1 MSIVTCVAA
10 YAICQRTWMHL
21 HIMTQKVK
29 VKVRYLIAT
38 KDFVTMLQSWLA
50 IPSGQVSLSGG
61 AGRQNLATL
70 APEHLLH
77 AAQ

>member
-1 MSIVTCVAA
+1 MSIISCVAA
-10 YAICQRTWMHL
+10 YATCRRTWMHL
-21 HIMTQKVK
+21 HIMTQRVK
-29 VKVRYLIAT
+29 VMGSCLIAT

-61 AGRQNLATL
+61 AGRQNPATL
-70 APEHLLH
+70 APEHFDH